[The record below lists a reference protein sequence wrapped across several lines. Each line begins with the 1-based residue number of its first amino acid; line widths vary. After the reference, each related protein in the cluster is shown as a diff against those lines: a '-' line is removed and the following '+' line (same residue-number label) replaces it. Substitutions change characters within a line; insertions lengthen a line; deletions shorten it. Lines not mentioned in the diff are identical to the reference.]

1 MKTND
6 AIAFA
11 AVVIVVLILIFLL
24 DRNNTRQHEYKK
36 SFEADHAVQTA
47 SQSTGHKTMCTD
59 PNPRS
64 PTIAQRATYN
74 PESFLAMEQAERNKQ
89 ALQQPSEFD
98 NMNFS
103 EYLTNQVTDPTVR
116 ENHKKWVKDI
126 GPWSGIA
133 ARNMDNMDE
142 ALEASVNF
150 MGLRR
155 PQAVKQYN
163 QHQVTELD
171 ESSFSG
177 NKKFVFN
184 Y

>member
-11 AVVIVVLILIFLL
+11 AVVIVVLILIFYL
-24 DRNNTRQHEYKK
+24 DSNNKQQYTHKK
-36 SFEADHAVQTA
+36 SFEADQPAAPIVQ
-47 SQSTGHKTMCTD
+47 SSERKTMCTD

-103 EYLTNQVTDPTVR
+103 EYLTNQVADPTVR

-126 GPWSGIA
+126 GPWSGTA

-155 PQAVKQYN
+155 PQAVKQFN

-171 ESSFSG
+171 ESSFSN